1 MAKPKPPSAKAKPA
15 KSTKA
20 APAKASPARQAA
32 PPVAE
37 AKPAPAAKPAKP
49 QISGRPDQPSWV
61 QLNKG
66 HSQKMAKGRPFRHQG
81 R

>member
-1 MAKPKPPSAKAKPA
+1 MSKAKTPAKPSRAKAAETKPVQQA
-15 KSTKA
+15 
-20 APAKASPARQAA
+20 AA
-32 PPVAE
+32 PPE
-37 AKPAPAAKPAKP
+37 ETKPAPAVKPAKP
-49 QISGRPDQPSWV
+49 QIPGRPDQPSWM